1 VTVTPNPE
9 TATGDTDSVTRD
21 AQSATPS
28 PRSVTAANEEV
39 RRVAERRG
47 LPTEEVVRPLRDVV
61 RALAGDASL
70 CEWCEDPL
78 PEHVIS
84 NGGRYCTKNHRKEA
98 SRRRVA
104 RRREFAARA
113 KRGETQG
120 SCDRCGATCHIENAL
135 CDACIDD
142 LYESARDAMTDEQTR
157 KDNL

>member
-9 TATGDTDSVTRD
+9 TETPDTDGVTRA
-21 AQSATPS
+21 AQ
-28 PRSVTAANEEV
+28 SVTATPAGATPADEV

-47 LPTEEVVRPLRDVV
+47 VPTAEVVRPLRDVV

-70 CEWCEDPL
+70 CDWCEDPL

-84 NGGRYCTKNHRKEA
+84 NGGRYCSKNHRKEA
-98 SRRRVA
+98 SRRRVT

-142 LYESARDAMTDEQTR
+142 LHESARDAMTDEQTR